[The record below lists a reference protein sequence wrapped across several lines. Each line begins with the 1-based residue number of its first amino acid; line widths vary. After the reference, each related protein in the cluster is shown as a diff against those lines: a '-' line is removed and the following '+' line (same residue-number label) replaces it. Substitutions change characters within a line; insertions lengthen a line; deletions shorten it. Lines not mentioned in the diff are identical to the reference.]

1 MCHDIEL
8 KSATILILLVLW
20 CLTFSYFVF
29 PDMTELQDLR
39 QLPFLHVDP
48 RRPFDRQLVNNL
60 IALLCSYWNSILVK
74 KTKDQMQ
81 YGGSM

>member
-8 KSATILILLVLW
+8 KSDTILTLLVLW

-48 RRPFDRQLVNNL
+48 RLQGRHAIIDKLTSSF
-60 IALLCSYWNSILVK
+60 
-74 KTKDQMQ
+74 
-81 YGGSM
+81 